1 MWPVTGQSTLDAMW
15 VLDWGTAQHDVSTGG
30 VVAGGFSMGADTY
43 RAGRDRPTRGSCR
56 RHRVETWL
64 DTTGDVPSGRQQR
77 RPRLTKEPP
86 VLTVLARRPLEP
98 DHPRREL
105 RSCIP
110 HRSISP
116 PRRPRPHPSCS
127 AGPELSRSPG
137 LRGPD
142 PACCG
147 TPPLPGPSCSQP
159 VWWSW
164 RAIRRGGQPK
174 GDGRLGPSDLFAG
187 RPRTFLSRFYA
198 RTRTDACEQAGFG
211 DS

>member
-1 MWPVTGQSTLDAMW
+1 MWPVAGQSTLDAMW

-30 VVAGGFSMGADTY
+30 VVAGGFLMGADTY

-110 HRSISP
+110 HRSSSP
-116 PRRPRPHPSCS
+116 PP
-127 AGPELSRSPG
+127 
-137 LRGPD
+137 
-142 PACCG
+142 PAA
-147 TPPLPGPSCSQP
+147 TPPIMFSGTGAIALCRNQGDLIRPTAGLHPCRGHPAANLCGGPGEPSAAAVSQK
-159 VWWSW
+159 VM
-164 RAIRRGGQPK
+164 GGSA
-174 GDGRLGPSDLFAG
+174 L
-187 RPRTFLSRFYA
+187 RTFLPDGHGPS
-198 RTRTDACEQAGFG
+198 
-211 DS
+211 